1 MNTNL
6 VYRAIADFINS
17 LQADRHDIA
26 HAITLM
32 SAQMPNATPT
42 MIQIFLHAEGL
53 EMEGNGEQLPRLDG
67 MLDPHGAITMGHV
80 VEEEK
85 ATTATVPQEQE
96 RPVVLM
102 WVHPRIEDAY
112 GLDRHNVK
120 VLCSFHE
127 LIPPAKEDF
136 EKRNSDQLVMKLGY
150 GHIDGGFNIHFF
162 EDDDAYVQLFGE
174 FTPDSFIPVR
184 VQLIPNPHEGEEA

>member
-32 SAQMPNATPT
+32 GAQMPNATPT

-53 EMEGNGEQLPRLDG
+53 EVEANGEQLPRLIG
-67 MLDPHGAITMGHV
+67 MLDPNHAITMGHAV
-80 VEEEK
+80 SEEK
-85 ATTATVPQEQE
+85 VTTATVPKADE

-102 WVHPRIEDAY
+102 WVHPKIEDAY
-112 GLDRHNVK
+112 GIDRHNVK
-120 VLCSFHE
+120 TLCSFHE
-127 LIPPAKEDF
+127 LIPPAPEDF
-136 EKRNSDQLVMKLGY
+136 EKKNADELVMKLGY
-150 GHIDGGFNIHFF
+150 GHVSGGFNIHFF
-162 EDDDAYVQLFGE
+162 ENSTYYVQLFGE
-174 FTPDSFIPVR
+174 FTVEHFIPVK
-184 VQLIPNPHEGEEA
+184 VQLVEQP